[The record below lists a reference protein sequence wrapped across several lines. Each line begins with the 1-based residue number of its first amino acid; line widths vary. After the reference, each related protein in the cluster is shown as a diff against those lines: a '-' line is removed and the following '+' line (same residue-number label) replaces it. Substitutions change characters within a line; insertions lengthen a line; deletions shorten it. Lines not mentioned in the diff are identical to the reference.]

1 MDLGLRRR
9 DFALAGEM
17 MGTQRVGKDVLD
29 QIIQTVHMLFLAPYR
44 NCKLAVTV
52 AALVPQIVS
61 ASVSPSARSHLSDCI

>member
-29 QIIQTVHMLFLAPYR
+29 QIIQTVHMLFRRHIA
-44 NCKLAVTV
+44 
-52 AALVPQIVS
+52 I
-61 ASVSPSARSHLSDCI
+61 ASWR